1 MGLMQNSIETIV
13 KPTKYLM
20 SNSIETI
27 IKPTKLE
34 SYSDIISKKSIG
46 YFKEPKE
53 DSLKLKSNFNEKL
66 INIYDDPFKK
76 TYKDKFLLNETYNTK
91 EISKQKESTK
101 ILLDTLIKSNNINI
115 FSTKI
120 HQYKTNFNQSG
131 LSKFITITPESVEEL
146 LAIIPQEVKGK
157 TDIAE
162 LSMHAK
168 RVLLRVVSKLNTRLF
183 DRHFENLPILPTNKE
198 QYCYLMRELAKA
210 ASVEVLPVSEK
221 SLHQYYSAMQSL
233 EDVLPKTDIA
243 SLHIQL
249 QMPRRVFVERA
260 QIATSKLSDAEK
272 RKVFDHFGFEIRDGK
287 MSGYPVDMNTPAEEI
302 TNHVTKSAFENIRG
316 IVNSFTQENKIILPP
331 EQKPLED
338 ALNDVIK
345 VFPEFITT
353 IGKQQHGTH
362 TLTLDKHL
370 LKVLQETMSHPE
382 YKNLAAEDK
391 KVFNIAVL
399 LHDIAKTEGEVDK
412 AHPFESAIDLSSI
425 VTKMDLSLDE
435 QERVVNMVK
444 NHHWLEELSHVEAN
458 DETALKNV
466 AFCFRKPND
475 LLMAKIFAEGD
486 LKGVSDDF
494 YQAHKHV
501 LTSTQIQKVEKYLS
515 DIYKTGIYLPQT
527 HIPKASQI
535 KMINPTKLGQGEQT
549 TTNVVVN
556 LAKHH
561 DLTALGFDN
570 PQLQTLVHVFR
581 DYEVGT
587 ATLKELEKETNE
599 GVLSTSF
606 IDRSHFG
613 TYYGNGAGVLLD
625 HDPTNIIQAGTSNL
639 GSGCKKDL
647 KNQILAIFDSSRSGN
662 NSLSMYSSNAR
673 TYFASKVKAELHLS
687 DDEYAKL
694 YQQLLECPNLD
705 SFPNQKFKN
714 AIQNVLKDYM
724 KQELGHNEITVL
736 APKIKGIFLK
746 GQSVNSLPYEIR
758 KFAQDNDLPIIIF
771 GN

>member
-1 MGLMQNSIETIV
+1 MSVVNKCWNNYIMASISTIFEPIIKTPKAETIF
-13 KPTKYLM
+13 K
-20 SNSIETI
+20 
-27 IKPTKLE
+27 
-34 SYSDIISKKSIG
+34 DIILKKHID

-53 DSLKLKSNFNEKL
+53 DYIKLKSDFNNNKL
-66 INIYDDPFKK
+66 TSIYDDPFKK
-76 TYKDKFLLNETYNTK
+76 TYKDKILLTKIYNNK
-91 EISKQKESTK
+91 EIIRQKESTK
-101 ILLDTLIKSNNINI
+101 IILDTLIKSNYTSKINLY
-115 FSTKI
+115 TK
-120 HQYKTNFNQSG
+120 NFKQSG
-131 LSKFITITPESVEEL
+131 LSNFITSTPVSVDEL
-146 LAIIPQEVKGK
+146 LATIPEEVQGK
-157 TDIAE
+157 TDISE
-162 LSMHAK
+162 LSMHSK
-168 RVLLRVVSKLNTRLF
+168 RVLLRVVSKLNVSLF
-183 DRHFENLPILPTNKE
+183 DRHFENLPILPKNKE
-198 QYCYLMRELAKA
+198 QYCSLMRELAQA

-221 SLHQYYSAMQSL
+221 ALHQYYSAMQSL

-243 SLHIQL
+243 SLHLQL

-287 MSGYPVDMNTPAEEI
+287 MSGYPVDMNTPAEGITSHI
-302 TNHVTKSAFENIRG
+302 TNSAFENVRK

-345 VFPEFITT
+345 VFPEFLTT

-370 LKVLQETMSHPE
+370 LKVLQETMNHPE
-382 YKNLAAEDK
+382 YKNLSIEDK

-425 VTKMDLSLDE
+425 VSKTDLSLDE

-458 DETALKNV
+458 DETALKSI

-494 YQAHKHV
+494 YQMHKDV

-535 KMINPTKLGQGEQT
+535 KMITPTKLGQVEQT

-561 DLTALGFDN
+561 DLTDLGFDN
-570 PQLQTLVHVFR
+570 SQLQTLVHVFS
-581 DYEVGT
+581 DYEVGP

-606 IDRSHFG
+606 IDRNNFG
-613 TYYGNGAGVLLD
+613 TYYSNGSGVLLE
-625 HDPTNIIQAGTSNL
+625 HEPTNIICAGASNL

-647 KNQILAIFDSSRSGN
+647 KSQVSGIFSKTD
-662 NSLSMYSSNAR
+662 AR
-673 TYFASKVKAELHLS
+673 TDISKKLKEKLHLN

-694 YQQLLECPNLD
+694 YQQLLEAPCLE
-705 SFPNQKFKN
+705 SFPDPKVRK
-714 AIQNVLKDYM
+714 AIQEVLQGYMNKD
-724 KQELGHNEITVL
+724 GHNEITVL
-736 APKIKGIFLK
+736 APKIKGIFVK
-746 GQSVNSLPYEIR
+746 HANAGDISYDIR
-758 KFAQDNDLPIIIF
+758 KFAQDNDLPIIVF
-771 GN
+771 GS